1 MSKIWIKS
9 DKIETKFKKYLSKFN
24 SDFFFNKS
32 LKNCP
37 SISSYFG
44 PRLESFGPDQKKPSL
59 QNPKPLF
66 LSKIN
71 LDASKIVLRKAFV
84 LLNLVWIKS
93 GQKDMDSTAVSG
105 VKSNP

>member
-24 SDFFFNKS
+24 SDFFFQQVTQELSFYKF
-32 LKNCP
+32 L
-37 SISSYFG
+37 FWT
-44 PRLESFGPDQKKPSL
+44 RLESFGPDQKKPSL

-71 LDASKIVLRKAFV
+71 LDASKIVLEKAFV

-93 GQKDMDSTAVSG
+93 G
-105 VKSNP
+105 